1 MSSQNKTIFIVI
13 LGAFIF
19 FISLLSLSKTPSVN
33 QEDVDV
39 KIATQL
45 IEKGEIMEGV
55 TKLKKVL
62 EQDENNVEAIW
73 QLGNLSMQSSQY
85 DKAIGRFEKFVTLV
99 EGDDKASGLVY
110 LADAYFLSGEPEK
123 SLETLVLARN
133 ETKNDKILI
142 EIDERIKIINKN

>member
-62 EQDENNVEAIW
+62 EQDENNVEALW
-73 QLGNLSMQSSQY
+73 QLGSLSMQSSQY
-85 DKAIGRFEKFVTLV
+85 DKAIGHFEKFVALV

-123 SLETLVLARN
+123 SLEALVSARN